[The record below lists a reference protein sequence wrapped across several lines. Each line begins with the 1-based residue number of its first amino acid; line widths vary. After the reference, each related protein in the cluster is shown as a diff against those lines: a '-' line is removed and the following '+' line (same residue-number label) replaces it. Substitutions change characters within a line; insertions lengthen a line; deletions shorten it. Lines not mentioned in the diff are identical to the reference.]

1 MAKKGMKKPDLTN
14 HRNDAP
20 PVPEIQG
27 KAKHTKTPAHPI
39 IAGTTAPAQKVYH
52 AKPHGAHFA
61 PFDENDLAKDNLR
74 NDIPAADLSDLP

>member
-1 MAKKGMKKPDLTN
+1 MAKKGMKKPDLTH

-27 KAKHTKTPAHPI
+27 KAKHTKTPAPPI
-39 IAGTTAPAQKVYH
+39 IAGTEPPAQKVYH
-52 AKPHGAHFA
+52 GTPHPVHFSA
-61 PFDENDLAKDNLR
+61 YDNDLAKDNLR